1 MKKVK
6 RALIFFLSAVMLWHA
21 SAFFCCAE
29 ASIGVSAESA
39 ILMDADSGRVL
50 WDKNAHTRMGMASTT
65 KIMTALTVLRLSSP
79 EDTVAVS
86 DIAIGTEGSS
96 IYLCKGEKMT
106 VEQLLYGLLLA
117 SANDAAVALAVHC
130 SESVAAFAEQMN
142 LVADELGLKNTHF
155 TNPHGLYDDDHYT
168 TAYELALI
176 TREAMKDPLLAK
188 IFATYK
194 ATIPFCGEADKR
206 LVVNHNKMLK
216 SYDGAIGVKTGFT
229 KKTGRCLVSAAKR
242 DGLTL
247 ICVTLNAPDDWRDHT
262 ALLDYGYENYCR
274 VTFADVGEYSYS
286 LPVVGGEG
294 NTLTLTNTEPLAMTL
309 PKSHGNAEYTV
320 TSNYR
325 FAYAPTITDKAY
337 AHLTVSCD
345 GQIVESPLTATEN
358 INMSHKK
365 NLFQKITDLFKKD

>member
-1 MKKVK
+1 MK
-6 RALIFFLSAVMLWHA
+6 RALIFFLSVVMLWHV

-29 ASIGVSAESA
+29 SPLGVSAESA
-39 ILMDADSGRVL
+39 ILMDADSGCVL
-50 WDKNAHTRMGMASTT
+50 WEKNAHTRMGMASTT

-79 EDTVAVS
+79 EDTVSVS
-86 DIAIGTEGSS
+86 DAAIGTEGSS

-117 SANDAAVALAVHC
+117 SANDAAVALAIHC
-130 SESVAAFAEQMN
+130 AGSVETFSGHMN
-142 LVADELGLKNTHF
+142 IVADELGLKNTHF

-168 TAYELALI
+168 TSYELALI
-176 TREAMKDPLLAK
+176 TREALKDPLLAK
-188 IFATYK
+188 IFSTYK
-194 ATIPFCGEADKR
+194 ATIPFCQEADKR

-216 SYDGAIGVKTGFT
+216 SYEGAIGVKTGFT
-229 KKTGRCLVSAAKR
+229 KKTGRCLVSGAER

-274 VTFADVGEYSYS
+274 VTFAGVGEYSYS

-294 NTLTLTNTEPLAMTL
+294 DTLTLTNSEPLAMTL
-309 PKSHGNAEYTV
+309 PKSHGNASYTV

-325 FAYAPTITDKAY
+325 FAYAPTVTDKEY
-337 AHLTVSCD
+337 ARLTVSYD
-345 GQIVESPLTATEN
+345 GQTAESPLIATYEIKRSYN
-358 INMSHKK
+358 K
-365 NLFQKITDLFKKD
+365 NLFQKIMDFFKKDK